1 MPRLPSRRLK
11 PIRRVP
17 RRPSKRA
24 SVSER
29 KLRRATCVASVL
41 ARATGARGLADRIVS
56 LHKKESHEVQNN
68 YRLRIGSS
76 RRLYLR
82 RPSVSLSKRLG
93 ARRGP
98 PHSGRWSLLLTLNEK
113 GCYTGKTS
121 VDGSPGAVPVKVVPG
136 SPLVISYE
144 QNACMMPATFTPQK
158 DAHYLL
164 IAEEGAK
171 PSDPSSSFV
180 GLLMHA
186 PQRQCAVGVFEL
198 DGEGQPLKP
207 VKVTAVRPRQTGLT
221 CIKFR

>member
-1 MPRLPSRRLK
+1 MKSRITIACAL
-11 PIRRVP
+11 
-17 RRPSKRA
+17 A
-24 SVSER
+24 LLAGCTSVGHPYPFPKDSEP
-29 KLRRATCVASVL
+29 A
-41 ARATGARGLADRIVS
+41 AD
-56 LHKKESHEVQNN
+56 
-68 YRLRIGSS
+68 LRIQ
-76 RRLYLR
+76 
-82 RPSVSLSKRLG
+82 G
-93 ARRGP
+93 AGVY
-98 PHSGRWSLLLTLNEK
+98 LLTLNEK